1 MPQYPPV
8 DIAKLVP
15 LLAVSC
21 GLAVANIYF
30 NQPLLE
36 LIARSLGVGLAAVA
50 PISMA
55 TQLGYA
61 AGLLLLGPLGDR
73 LPRKGV
79 IVALSV
85 GLTGAMLGASLAPSI
100 GALIGAS
107 LAIGLFATLAQQI
120 VPMVAHLAPE
130 EWRGRTVGKVMSGL
144 LFGILGGRFVAGVLG
159 AALGWRGVFA
169 VGACVAAGLA
179 AVLAWR
185 LPRVPPVT
193 GEPFGHLLLSV
204 FGLARRYRV
213 LRAASLSG
221 GLLFGA
227 FSVFWVALTPLL
239 ATSFHLGSR
248 AAGIFGLIGAAGA
261 LVAPWAGRLSDR
273 IGPNRVLSMGIAV
286 ILAAFLVFA
295 VSGQSLAGLAAGS
308 ILLDAGTQAALIAN
322 QARIFAVSRRASSR
336 VNAFFMTCYFLAGSA
351 GSLAAGHAWARAG
364 WPGAVGTGLL
374 FVGAAGVVHLV
385 TARRP
390 GRGRRSFTP

>member
-1 MPQYPPV
+1 MRQHPQV

-36 LIARSLGVGLAAVA
+36 LIARSFGVSLATVA
-50 PISMA
+50 PVSMA

-61 AGLLLLGPLGDR
+61 AGLLFLGPLGDR

-79 IVALSV
+79 VVALGV
-85 GLTGAMLGASLAPSI
+85 GLTGAMLGASLAPSV
-100 GALIGAS
+100 GVLIGAS

-120 VPMVAHLAPE
+120 VPMAAHLAPE
-130 EWRGRTVGKVMSGL
+130 ERRGRIVGRVMSGL
-144 LFGILGGRFVAGVLG
+144 LLGILGGRFVAGVLG
-159 AALGWRGVFA
+159 AALGWRSVFA
-169 VGACVAAGLA
+169 IGAGLAAGLA

-185 LPRVPPVT
+185 LPRVPPAT
-193 GEPFGHLLLSV
+193 GEPAWRVLVSV
-204 FGLARRYRV
+204 FSLARRHRV
-213 LRAASLSG
+213 LRSASLTG
-221 GLLFGA
+221 ALLFAA

-239 ATSFHLGSR
+239 ATSFHLGSQV
-248 AAGIFGLIGAAGA
+248 AGLFGLIGAAGA

-273 IGPNRVLSMGIAV
+273 IGPNRVLFAGIAV

-295 VSGQSLAGLAAGS
+295 VSERSLTGLAIGS
-308 ILLDAGTQAALIAN
+308 ILLDGGTQATLIAN
-322 QARIFAVSRRASSR
+322 QARVFAVSRRASSR
-336 VNAFFMTCYFLAGSA
+336 VNAFFMTCYFLGGSA

-364 WPGAVGTGLL
+364 WPGAVGAGLV
-374 FVGAAGVVHLV
+374 FVVAAGLAHLA
-385 TARRP
+385 TTRRA
-390 GRGRRSFTP
+390 GWRRGQ